1 MASCVRSVDTAMSAD
16 PDEGRQAPD
25 GVRAVVRAM
34 DILSAFARADHGLT
48 VNDLMAQVD
57 LSRTTLYRL
66 LYTLQECGYVVGEG
80 DPQRFHLGPAV
91 GQLSWAWTQQLDIA
105 RMARPALQTLA
116 AHTRETVALFTPG
129 AGTRTCA
136 AEIPSMQPLSFKRGV
151 GYTEHI
157 ARGATG
163 RALLAWMDLDADVLR
178 QYCRETGNEPARLR
192 EELERVRRRGYAT
205 SRDELIQGA
214 VAVASPFFDGSGRVA
229 GSIGVF
235 GPSVRLPQERIQ
247 GFTPQVMAAAQE
259 VSRALGAPKAAGAR
273 GKGAGH

>member
-1 MASCVRSVDTAMSAD
+1 MTEDKD
-16 PDEGRQAPD
+16 DGRQAPE
-25 GVRAVVRAM
+25 GVRAVVRAL

-48 VNDLMAQVD
+48 VTDLMAQVD
-57 LSRTTLYRL
+57 LSRPTLYRL
-66 LYTLQECGYVVGEG
+66 LYTLQECGYVVAEG

-91 GQLSWAWTQQLDIA
+91 GQLSWAWTSQLDIA
-105 RMARPALQTLA
+105 RIARPALQGLA
-116 AHTRETVALFTPG
+116 AHTGETVALFMPG
-129 AGTRTCA
+129 AGTRTCV
-136 AEIPSMQPLSFKRGV
+136 AEIPSGQPLSFKRGV

-163 RALLAWMDLDADVLR
+163 RALLAWMDLDEAVLL
-178 QYCRETGNEPARLR
+178 QYCREAGYEPATLS

-214 VAVASPFFDGSGRVA
+214 VAVAAPFFDSSGRVA

-247 GFTPQVMAAAQE
+247 GFTPQVMAAAQDL
-259 VSRALGAPKAAGAR
+259 SRALGAPTPVGR
-273 GKGAGH
+273 PDGSDCP